1 MPVQTIVQFKVG
13 FVVIFVT
20 VVYFTWA
27 IEMARPRPLGGAI
40 AGCFV
45 DDLHEGR
52 SWGGGTLYF
61 ANFGAPHF
69 S

>member
-1 MPVQTIVQFKVG
+1 M
-13 FVVIFVT
+13 VIFVT
-20 VVYFTWA
+20 AVYFTWA
-27 IEMARPRPLGGAI
+27 IEMAQPRPLVGAI